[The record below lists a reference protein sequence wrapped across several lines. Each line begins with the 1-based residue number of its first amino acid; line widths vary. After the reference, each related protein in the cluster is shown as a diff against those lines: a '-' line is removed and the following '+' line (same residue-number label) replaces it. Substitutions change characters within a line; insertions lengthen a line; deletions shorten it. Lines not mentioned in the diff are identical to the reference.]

1 MCRQGASECFRM
13 LEERFWIIEGAEH
26 LMVLTAVFEG
36 VNAVMVRVQIFCP
49 PLLEITITP
58 GGPFRTKLI
67 FMNMCVNFQKTI

>member
-1 MCRQGASECFRM
+1 M
-13 LEERFWIIEGAEH
+13 LDDGFGLLRVLNIIM
-26 LMVLTAVFEG
+26 LLTAVFEG